1 MINYCV
7 NKPEDEMEV
16 NEFIWELRDLME
28 KHGVCLKVEENL
40 DDKQVVTFSAYQN
53 IRNPDFDECLWFC
66 EITDMWPFEYEL
78 LDNGKIEKIGY

>member
-16 NEFIWELRDLME
+16 NEFLWELRALME
-28 KHGVCLKVEENL
+28 KHGVCRKGEENL

-53 IRNPDFDECLWFC
+53 LRNPHVAECLWFC
-66 EITDMWPFEYEL
+66 EITDMGPFAYAL
-78 LDNGKIEKIGY
+78 LDNGKIE